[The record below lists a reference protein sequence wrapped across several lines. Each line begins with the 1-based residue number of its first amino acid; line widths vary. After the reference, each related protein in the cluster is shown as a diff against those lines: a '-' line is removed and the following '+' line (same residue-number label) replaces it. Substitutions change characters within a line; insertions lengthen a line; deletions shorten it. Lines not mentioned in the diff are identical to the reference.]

1 MGGANGT
8 DGGCPVH
15 ALAQTSAGRN
25 VRRRECI
32 RGVERRAETSPTA
45 RPVPGGGAEGGGRW
59 GCLSTE
65 RHLAG
70 ISRED
75 GPPGPIL
82 NLAVNPI
89 PRSSPNPNL

>member
-1 MGGANGT
+1 M
-8 DGGCPVH
+8 H

-45 RPVPGGGAEGGGRW
+45 RPVPRGGGGRREK
-59 GCLSTE
+59 GDGD
-65 RHLAG
+65 AFPPKG
-70 ISRED
+70 IFP
-75 GPPGPIL
+75 GFPGPIL

-89 PRSSPNPNL
+89 PKSSPNPNL